1 MMKDD
6 LVVLETENLFL
17 KKFVRTDFRNFCALH
32 QNKTIMKYFDGGA
45 KTLEQSRTR
54 FNEIMKHQEKYGFSY
69 YAIFLKETNTF
80 IGQMGLYYNYDMTV
94 NLCYA
99 LLEEYHGYDY
109 STEAAIAVLEEGF
122 NRLKFSVISVMSAPE
137 NYASR
142 HLIEKLG
149 GIKTRNIT
157 FYSGMKVFGY
167 SITREN
173 FYIALANMK
182 KYRKGVGAILI
193 NKNKQ
198 IYAFQRCDFPDTWQ
212 CPEGALEQNEK
223 DLDGIY
229 RELYEEIGIEK
240 NKLKL
245 LSQTKGY
252 IKYDFADGH
261 GIKGYDGQRKKF
273 FLFEFLGNEN
283 DFNYTKTDEKQEFLQ
298 CKLVSKDECLNLVP
312 QFKKDLYEKVLKEF
326 RI

>member
-1 MMKDD
+1 MKDD

-122 NRLKFSVISVMSAPE
+122 NRLNFSVISVMSAPE

-157 FYSGMKVFGY
+157 FYSGMKVYGY
-167 SITREN
+167 SITRYN
-173 FYIALANMK
+173 FYKALADMK
-182 KYRKGVGAILI
+182 KYRKAVGAILI
-193 NKNKQ
+193 NKDKQ

-212 CPEGALEQNEK
+212 CPEGGLEQNEK

-261 GIKGYDGQRKKF
+261 SINGYDGQRKKF

-283 DFNYTKTDEKQEFLQ
+283 DFNYTKTNEKQEFLQ
-298 CKLVSKDECLNLVP
+298 CKLVSKDECINLVP

-326 RI
+326 KI

>member
-1 MMKDD
+1 MIKDD

-32 QNKTIMKYFDGGA
+32 QNKIIMKYFDGGA

-54 FNEIMKHQEKYGFSY
+54 FNEIMNHQEKYGFSY

-109 STEAAIAVLEEGF
+109 STEAGIAVLEEGF
-122 NRLKFSVISVMSAPE
+122 NRLNFSVISVMSAPE

-149 GIKTRNIT
+149 GLKTRDRT
-157 FYSGMKVFGY
+157 LYSGMKVICY
-167 SITREN
+167 SITRYN
-173 FYIALANMK
+173 FYKALADMK
-182 KYRKGVGAILI
+182 KYRKAVGAILI
-193 NKNKQ
+193 NKDKQ
-198 IYAFQRCDFPDTWQ
+198 IYAFQRCDFPNTWQ
-212 CPEGALEQNEK
+212 CPEGGLEQNEK

-261 GIKGYDGQRKKF
+261 SIKGYDGQRKKF

-283 DFNYTKTDEKQEFLQ
+283 DFNYTKTNEKQEFLQ
-298 CKLVSKDECLNLVP
+298 CKLVSKEQCLNLVP
-312 QFKKDLYEKVLKEF
+312 QFKKNLYERVLKEF
-326 RI
+326 KL